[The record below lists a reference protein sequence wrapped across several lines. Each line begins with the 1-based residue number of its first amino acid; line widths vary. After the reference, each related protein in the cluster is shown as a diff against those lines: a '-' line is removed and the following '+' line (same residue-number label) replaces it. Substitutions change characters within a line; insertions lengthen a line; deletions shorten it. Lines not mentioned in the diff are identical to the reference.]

1 MNRRTFI
8 ASSLAAGVSAAVPP
22 NQPIGLNTYC
32 LRAMKW
38 NDFQLLD
45 YAASL
50 KLDAVF
56 LQDSLDPGAQ
66 DPAHWPKVKERAAQ
80 LGLHLETGAGAVL
93 PRSPGDFNKSVQILR
108 DGIKR
113 AAAMGSPLMRCLA
126 ASDRAHLPP
135 GPAEQHIETMIKLLR
150 TVRSE
155 AMDAGLKI
163 AIENHKD
170 FQAWETRTFIEGA
183 GKEFVG
189 SYLDTGNP
197 AFVLENPM
205 TTLEVLGPLAVTVH
219 LRDSV
224 IYEHPRGVAVQ
235 WVVLGDGV
243 IDFPAFLTRMRQ
255 VCPPVYVY
263 IKPITGRP
271 PQVLP
276 YLEPSFWEASP
287 RARASELAQFLML
300 AKKGRPYE
308 GTMVFED
315 IPGKPMAPALQEAM
329 KFQQRAD
336 MERSVDY
343 AKKTLNLGL
352 RWRG

>member
-1 MNRRTFI
+1 M
-8 ASSLAAGVSAAVPP
+8 ASASQA
-22 NQPIGLNTYC
+22 IGLNTYC
-32 LRAMKW
+32 LRAMRW

-45 YAASL
+45 YAAGL

-56 LQDSLDPGAQ
+56 LQDSLDPEAQ
-66 DPAHWPKVKERAAQ
+66 NPAHWPKVKERAAQ
-80 LGLHLETGAGAVL
+80 LGLHLETGTGAIL
-93 PRSPGDFNKSVQILR
+93 PRTPADFDKSVQMLRQGIL
-108 DGIKR
+108 R
-113 AAAMGSPLMRCLA
+113 AAAMGSPVMRCLA

-135 GPAEQHIETMIKLLR
+135 GSDEQHTETMIKLLR
-150 TVRSE
+150 TVRSQ

-170 FQAWETRTFIEGA
+170 FQCWQTRMFIEGA

-197 AFVLENPM
+197 VFVLENPL
-205 TTLEVLGPLAVTVH
+205 TTLEVLGPVAVTVH

-224 IYEHPRGVAVQ
+224 IYEHPQGVAVQ

-243 IDFPAFLTRMRQ
+243 VDFRRFVARMRE

-276 YLEPSFWEASP
+276 YLDPSFWNAYPHAKASD
-287 RARASELAQFLML
+287 LAEFLML
-300 AKKGRPYE
+300 AKKGHPYE
-308 GTMVFED
+308 GTMVIED
-315 IPGKPMAPALQEAM
+315 TPGKPTPPELADAM
-329 KFQQRAD
+329 KYQQRAD
-336 MERSVDY
+336 MERSVAY
-343 AKKTLNLGL
+343 AKKTLDLGV
-352 RWRG
+352 RWRS